1 MATKNGLRQSL
12 RWIKQA
18 SLKCGSR
25 CSFTFI
31 HSGPFDSMSVS
42 QFYIVCVEED
52 RPPPP
57 PIPQSLHLVR
67 IQDTTK
73 YKQQKHTDK
82 VNQLEV
88 QLVYRVQSH
97 FPKYMIY
104 VYHEG
109 QRGAAS
115 ARYFV
120 AGSNG
125 SGLMFIWQLIFLNFF
140 LYTIVM
146 WWWWTR
152 EIHTVNMIFFF
163 FFYSVGSGADGI
175 DAARYTQCLAKG

>member
-1 MATKNGLRQSL
+1 MATKNGFRQSL
-12 RWIKQA
+12 RWIKRA
-18 SLKCGSR
+18 SLKCVDLVALLL
-25 CSFTFI
+25 SFI
-31 HSGPFDSMSVS
+31 PGHLIQCPSVN
-42 QFYIVCVEED
+42 FTLFVLKRIGL
-52 RPPPP
+52 RPSPYPNP
-57 PIPQSLHLVR
+57 CTSFVSKTQR
-67 IQDTTK
+67 ITK

-82 VNQLEV
+82 ANQLEV

-140 LYTIVM
+140 YTP
-146 WWWWTR
+146 
-152 EIHTVNMIFFF
+152 
-163 FFYSVGSGADGI
+163 
-175 DAARYTQCLAKG
+175 L